1 MTMSYDD
8 LTTDTRAKLEKGL
21 TALEQDFRRLRTGRA
36 NPQMI
41 EHVQVEAYGSRM
53 PITQCAAITVPEP
66 TQLMIKPWDKALL
79 KEIEK
84 AIVIS
89 DLGLSPQ
96 NDGVVIRLQLPPM
109 SSERRK
115 QLAGEAKEFGEKHKV
130 VMRNARR
137 DGIKAVEARG
147 KEQKLPEDA
156 TKKAVEQIS
165 ELLKQWEGKLDATV
179 KAKQEDI
186 LSF

>member
-1 MTMSYDD
+1 MSYDD
-8 LTTDTRAKLEKGL
+8 LITDARAKLDK
-21 TALEQDFRRLRTGRA
+21 ALGALDHDFRRLRTSRA

-66 TQLMIKPWDKALL
+66 SQLLIKPWDKSLL

-84 AIVIS
+84 AIVAS
-89 DLGLSPQ
+89 DLGLAPQ
-96 NDGVVIRLQLPPM
+96 NDGSAIRLQLPPM

-130 VMRNARR
+130 AMRNTRR
-137 DGIKAVEARG
+137 DAIKAIETRG

-156 TKKAVEQIS
+156 TKKATEQIS
-165 ELLKQWEGKLDATV
+165 EMLKQMETKLDAEV

-186 LSF
+186 LKF